1 MHCPAD
7 GLECHVPNRAFP
19 VVDDGAI
26 DASEARMHGALVFIH
41 IMARII
47 HKKENIM
54 NEATLNTLKADLS
67 GQVAIVT
74 GAAQGLGQRI
84 AITLAA
90 NGAKVACL
98 DMKKEGLEETIQA
111 ITDAGG
117 IAKAHECNV
126 TDRER
131 VDQVVDHVVE
141 DWEKIDI
148 LVNNAGI
155 TRDTLLPRMTDD
167 EFESVINVNLRG
179 SFLFMRAV
187 SRYMMRARY
196 GRIINMASISGA
208 RMGNPGQTNYSA
220 SKAALV
226 GMTRSLSKEI
236 AGRGVTVNAVAP
248 GFIQSAMT
256 DALGDVAKEE
266 AKKRIPAKRL
276 GTAYEVAAAV
286 LFLASPAA
294 GYITGHTLV
303 VDGGITG

>member
-1 MHCPAD
+1 MSA
-7 GLECHVPNRAFP
+7 E
-19 VVDDGAI
+19 
-26 DASEARMHGALVFIH
+26 
-41 IMARII
+41 
-47 HKKENIM
+47 
-54 NEATLNTLKADLS
+54 TLNTLKADLT

-74 GAAQGLGQRI
+74 GAAQGLGQQI

-98 DMKKEGLEETIQA
+98 DMNKESMEDTLKA

-117 IAKAHECNV
+117 SAEAYECNV

-131 VDQVVDHVVE
+131 VDEVVDEIAEKH
-141 DWEKIDI
+141 EKIDI

-155 TRDTLLPRMTDD
+155 TRDTLLPRMSDE

-179 SFLFMRAV
+179 AFLMMRPV
-187 SRYMMRARY
+187 SRHMMRARY

-220 SKAALV
+220 SKAGLV
-226 GMTRSLSKEI
+226 GITRSLSKEL
-236 AGRGVTVNAVAP
+236 AGRGVTINAVAP

-276 GTAYEVAAAV
+276 GTAYDVAAAV

-294 GYITGHTLV
+294 AYVTGHTLT

>member
-1 MHCPAD
+1 M
-7 GLECHVPNRAFP
+7 
-19 VVDDGAI
+19 
-26 DASEARMHGALVFIH
+26 SE
-41 IMARII
+41 
-47 HKKENIM
+47 E
-54 NEATLNTLKADLS
+54 TLNTLKADLS

-98 DMKKEGLEETIQA
+98 DMKEEGLAETIKT

-117 IAKAHECNV
+117 TAEAIECNV
-126 TDRER
+126 TDRKR
-131 VDQVVDHVVE
+131 VDDVVDQVAE
-141 DWEKIDI
+141 KWEKIDI

-167 EFESVINVNLRG
+167 EFDSVVNVNLRG
-179 SFLFMRAV
+179 PFLFMRAT

-196 GRIINMASISGA
+196 GRIINMASVSGA
-208 RMGNPGQTNYSA
+208 RMGNAGQTNYSA
-220 SKAALV
+220 TKAGLV
-226 GMTRSLSKEI
+226 GMTRSLSKEL
-236 AGRGVTVNAVAP
+236 AGRGLTINAVAP

-256 DALGDVAKEE
+256 DALGDSLKDRVKKE
-266 AKKRIPAKRL
+266 IPAKRL
-276 GTAYEVAAAV
+276 GTAYDVAAAV

-294 GYITGHTLV
+294 GYITGQTVV

>member
-1 MHCPAD
+1 M
-7 GLECHVPNRAFP
+7 
-19 VVDDGAI
+19 
-26 DASEARMHGALVFIH
+26 SEEI
-41 IMARII
+41 
-47 HKKENIM
+47 
-54 NEATLNTLKADLS
+54 LNTLKADLS
-67 GQVAIVT
+67 GQVAVVT

-98 DMKKEGLEETIQA
+98 DMKKEGLADTIQA
-111 ITDAGG
+111 ITEAGG
-117 IAKAHECNV
+117 TAEAYECNV
-126 TDRER
+126 TDRQR
-131 VDQVVDHVVE
+131 VDQVIDE
-141 DWEKIDI
+141 IAETWEQIDI

-179 SFLFMRAV
+179 AFLFMRAA
-187 SRYMMRARY
+187 SRHMMRARY

-220 SKAALV
+220 SKAGLV
-226 GMTRSLSKEI
+226 GLTRSLSKELG
-236 AGRGVTVNAVAP
+236 GRKVTVNAVAP

-256 DALGDVAKEE
+256 DALGDVAKDE

-276 GTAYEVAAAV
+276 GTAFDVAAAV

-294 GYITGHTLV
+294 GYITGQTVV